1 MPSIFGIPC
10 AIFNILGT
18 YLRMNIR
25 RKTNACLN
33 CGHTLSDVYNFCPHC
48 GQENNDHNVSFG
60 TFIGDFF
67 SNYFSFDSRIGRS
80 LKPFFLRPGFLTNQF
95 NEGKRMRYVHPLR
108 LYLIVSVFFFFVA
121 TLLVQ
126 RNLEEVSLIPDVEAG
141 DGSVMEDSVVISGW
155 DSMLRVLRD
164 ASLSDQA
171 ALDSLR
177 KIGAIQGNTGNSEVT
192 DRLFHQFRKVVKNDM
207 SVFSG
212 YLMQNLPVM
221 MFIVLP
227 LLALVIKLFYI
238 RRDFL
243 YVHHLV
249 HILHLHAFVF
259 LVAGIYLLILI
270 IFDALE
276 TVPDWMN
283 NALLLLLL
291 GYLFLSFLKVY
302 QQRWPKTLLKFFLL
316 ANVYWLL
323 LLFAALSEGLISFL
337 IF

>member
-1 MPSIFGIPC
+1 MRSKFGIPC
-10 AIFNILGT
+10 AIVNILGT
-18 YLRMNIR
+18 YPRMKIR
-25 RKTNACLN
+25 RKTNCCLN
-33 CGHTLSDVYNFCPHC
+33 CNHTLSGVYNFCPHC
-48 GQENNDHNVSFG
+48 GQENNDNRVSFG

-67 SNYFSFDSRIGRS
+67 SNYFSFDTRIGRS
-80 LKPFFLRPGFLTNQF
+80 IQPFFLRPGYLTNQF
-95 NEGKRMRYVHPLR
+95 NAGKRMRYVHPLR

-126 RNLEEVSLIPDVEAG
+126 RNLEDVSLVSDTEAE
-141 DGSVMEDSVVISGW
+141 DGSIVEDSTVVVGW
-155 DSMLRVLRD
+155 NSALRVLRD

-177 KIGAIQGNTGNSEVT
+177 NTGIVKGDLEYQEMTN
-192 DRLFHQFRKVVKNDM
+192 RLFHQFRKVVKNDV

-238 RRDFL
+238 RRDFF

-249 HILHLHAFVF
+249 HVLHLHAFAF
-259 LVAGIYLLILI
+259 FVAGLYLLILI
-270 IFDALE
+270 IFNALE
-276 TVPDWMN
+276 TVPDWVN

-291 GYLFLSFLKVY
+291 GYSFLSFLKVY
-302 QQRWPKTLLKFFLL
+302 RQRLPKTLLKFFLL
-316 ANVYWLL
+316 GNVYLL
-323 LLFAALSEGLISFL
+323 LLVFAALTEGLISFL

>member
-1 MPSIFGIPC
+1 MK
-10 AIFNILGT
+10 
-18 YLRMNIR
+18 IR
-25 RKTNACLN
+25 RKTNCCLN
-33 CGHTLSDVYNFCPHC
+33 CNHTLSEVYNFCPHC
-48 GQENNDHNVSFG
+48 GQENNDNNVSFG

-67 SNYFSFDSRIGRS
+67 SNYFSFDTRIGRS
-80 LKPFFLRPGFLTNQF
+80 VKPLFLRPGYLTDQF

-126 RNLEEVSLIPDVEAG
+126 RNLEEVSLIPDTEIG
-141 DGSVMEDSVVISGW
+141 DGSIVEDSTVISGW
-155 DSMLRVLRD
+155 NRMLLILRD
-164 ASLSDQA
+164 ASLSDQV
-171 ALDSLR
+171 ALDSIR
-177 KIGAIQGNTGNSEVT
+177 KMGVVQSNLENQEVIN
-192 DRLFHQFRKVVKNDM
+192 RLFHQFRKVVKNDV

-238 RRDFL
+238 RRDFF

-249 HILHLHAFVF
+249 HVLHLHAFTF
-259 LVAGIYLLILI
+259 LVTGLYLLILI
-270 IFDALE
+270 IFGALE
-276 TVPDWMN
+276 TVPDWVN

-291 GYLFLSFLKVY
+291 GYAFLSFVKVY
-302 QQRWPKTLLKFFLL
+302 RQRWPKTLLKFFLL
-316 ANVYWLL
+316 ANVYLFLL
-323 LLFAALSEGLISFL
+323 VFAALSEGFISFL